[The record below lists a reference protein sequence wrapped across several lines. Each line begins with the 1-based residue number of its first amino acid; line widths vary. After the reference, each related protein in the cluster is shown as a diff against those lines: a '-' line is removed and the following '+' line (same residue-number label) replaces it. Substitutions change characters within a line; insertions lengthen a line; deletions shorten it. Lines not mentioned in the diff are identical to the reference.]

1 MCDTQSCIRR
11 FTGRDA
17 NLENIFFLSPSS
29 SMDVD
34 MYQQKREKDGDSS
47 SKSGRSSSPRDL
59 YLFAIIAT
67 ATFLFLLVLFV
78 LLIFRRRSR
87 QTKHETGYI
96 TTRGEG
102 GHGIHLLLQQQQ
114 QQQQAGMGAMQPDLI
129 RGGSGGG
136 DKMQLISRLNNFD
149 SNVLEHLVIRNERSL
164 QSASPHHFS
173 QQQHQLPYNNT
184 AEVKGVPA
192 SINLTCANLSSSN
205 NNHVMTGS
213 MNSVVTTPMHRHA
226 IVHSSNT
233 EASSDAGSSDGD
245 HSEPDYAEPMI
256 TPSPAAFTPDRKPPL
271 PRSCPP
277 NRQNAAHPD
286 PTRRMLQQQ
295 QQQPSHQGSRRKN
308 RSSANRPSTRNP
320 RYKNIESSSNSS

>member
-1 MCDTQSCIRR
+1 
-11 FTGRDA
+11 
-17 NLENIFFLSPSS
+17 
-29 SMDVD
+29 

-78 LLIFRRRSR
+78 VVIFRRRSR

-96 TTRGEG
+96 TTRGDN
-102 GHGIHLLLQQQQ
+102 GHGIHLLLQQQ

-129 RGGSGGG
+129 RGGSGGGGG

-149 SNVLEHLVIRNERSL
+149 SNVLEHLVIRNERM

-173 QQQHQLPYNNT
+173 QQQQQQQLPYNNT

-205 NNHVMTGS
+205 NNHVMSGS

-226 IVHSSNT
+226 VVHSSNT
-233 EASSDAGSSDGD
+233 EASSDAASSDGD

-256 TPSPAAFTPDRKPPL
+256 TPSPASFTPDRRPPL

-277 NRQNAAHPD
+277 NRQNAPHPD
-286 PTRRMLQQQ
+286 PTRRMLTQQHEEQ
-295 QQQPSHQGSRRKN
+295 TSHQGSRRKN